1 MITVNRQ
8 EYTFSHFPN
17 GEIKFPEIPAPAS
30 LMDYAQIITSGDVI
44 EWIFEKN
51 EEFFVIQMLVKFL
64 QNRGHK
70 ISLHVPFCPYGQQD
84 RKIPGQLFSFKYFAQ
99 ILNDMNL
106 NEVVFLDPHSLVMD
120 AAVRNSSVRY
130 LDISEQMEEYDML
143 FYPDNGAAKKYSEI
157 YSGRPYRFGNKK
169 RNLDTGEILK
179 YEVIADR
186 GDIEGKK
193 VLIVDDLC
201 MGGRTFKEAAKALKE
216 LGAAKIGLQITHL
229 MPESQTF
236 IQELKSFGIEEL
248 FTTFKGISSRTVR
261 MVYPDGIPGY
271 IKNVAIGG

>member
-17 GEIKFPEIPAPAS
+17 GEIKFPEIPAPDS

-70 ISLHVPFCPYGQQD
+70 IILHVPFCPYGQQD

-120 AAVRNSSVRY
+120 AAIKNSSVRY

-157 YSGRPYRFGNKK
+157 YPGRPYRFGNKK

-179 YEVIADR
+179 YEVLADR